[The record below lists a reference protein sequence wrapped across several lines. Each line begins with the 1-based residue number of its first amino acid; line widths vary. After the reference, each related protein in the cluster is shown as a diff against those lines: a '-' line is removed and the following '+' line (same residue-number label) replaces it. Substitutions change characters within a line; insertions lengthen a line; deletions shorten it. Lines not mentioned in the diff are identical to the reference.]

1 MLVKP
6 AVLAGLGLLL
16 QRVQAAP
23 QAVPL
28 ESDLISILEKI
39 HADTP
44 IVWHEVVNADGSK
57 SNVTDIDNTIWDDAV
72 AQLVPRNVA
81 VAKRQSRSCFGSG
94 SWAKQSVLKDGVS
107 EACIY
112 LSECSPFL
120 QPTRR

>member
-23 QAVPL
+23 QTVPL

-57 SNVTDIDNTIWDDAV
+57 SNVTDIDNTVWDDAA
-72 AQLVPRNVA
+72 AQLVPRHGA
-81 VAKRQSRSCFGSG
+81 VDKRQSRSCFGSG
-94 SWAKQSVLKDGVS
+94 SWAKQSVLKDGVA

-112 LSECSPFL
+112 LSECSPFF
-120 QPTRR
+120 